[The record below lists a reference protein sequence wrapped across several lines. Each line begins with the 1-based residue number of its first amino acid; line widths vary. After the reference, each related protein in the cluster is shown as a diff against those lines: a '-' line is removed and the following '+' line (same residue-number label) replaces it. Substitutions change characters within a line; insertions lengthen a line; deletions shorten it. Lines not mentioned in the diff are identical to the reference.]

1 MSRSSRWRRGTQGEG
16 DGPRGFTDALLS
28 RPKDLCPCLGAGLG
42 GCGTYNKEK
51 MLPVYICEDEENVRG
66 IQRECLEKRI
76 MIAG

>member
-1 MSRSSRWRRGTQGEG
+1 
-16 DGPRGFTDALLS
+16 
-28 RPKDLCPCLGAGLG
+28 
-42 GCGTYNKEK
+42 